1 MSLPT
6 YQTDWDNREFIQNM
20 QYNIMQIVT
29 FLNKF
34 DQDVRDRLAHLNHK
48 IVNLERQVEYIEES
62 MNGFEERAN
71 VTIEYEAEEE

>member
-71 VTIEYEAEEE
+71 VTMEYEAEGE